1 MRRAIYYV
9 HMAHHAYVVEG
20 ERIAVM
26 ARAERAA
33 RALVG
38 ASADYQALAFDQL
51 TIEQARKLRELAYQS
66 GTGDSRVLVIY
77 AARIFHEAQNALLKV
92 FEEPPSGTT
101 LILGVPS
108 LGILLSTLRSRL
120 VPLPI
125 DEELGAQ
132 RDTTSNFLALS
143 STEREKYLTKLV
155 ERSKADSDAIKQEAR
170 GEATALISDLLQ
182 RSYKALQAET
192 EPRRRQELVAFLED
206 LTAFLPISHE
216 RSAPLKLIFEHVLLV
231 IPTSLQKPNV

>member
-1 MRRAIYYV
+1 
-9 HMAHHAYVVEG
+9 MAHHAYVLEG
-20 ERIAVM
+20 DRTTVI

-33 RALVG
+33 CTLAG
-38 ASADYQALAFDQL
+38 TSADYQVLSFDQL

-92 FEEPPSGTT
+92 FEEPPAGTT

-108 LGILLSTLRSRL
+108 LGMLLPTLRSRL

-125 DEELGAQ
+125 DEELGGQ

-143 STEREKYLTKLV
+143 SAEREKYLTKLV
-155 ERSKADSDAIKQEAR
+155 ERSKADSDATKQEAR
-170 GEATALISDLLQ
+170 GEATALISHLLEVAHG
-182 RSYKALQAET
+182 ALMAEKRPS
-192 EPRRRQELVAFLED
+192 ERQELVAFLED

>member
-1 MRRAIYYV
+1 
-9 HMAHHAYVVEG
+9 MAHHAYVLEG
-20 ERIAVM
+20 DRTAVI

-33 RALVG
+33 CTLAG
-38 ASADYQALAFDQL
+38 ASADYQVLSFDQL

-108 LGILLSTLRSRL
+108 LGILLPTLRSRL

-125 DEELGAQ
+125 DEAAEKEKGV
-132 RDTTSNFLALS
+132 ALS
-143 STEREKYLTKLV
+143 FLTLSSNEREKYLTKLV
-155 ERSKADSDAIKQEAR
+155 ERSKADSDATKQEAR
-170 GEATALISDLLQ
+170 GEATALISHLLQ
-182 RSYKALQAET
+182 AAHGALMAEKRPH
-192 EPRRRQELVAFLED
+192 ERQELVAFLED
-206 LTAFLPISHE
+206 LSAFLPISHE
-216 RSAPLKLIFEHVLLV
+216 RSAPLKLIFEHILLV